1 MSKTN
6 KNSQLKSP
14 YKIFKKKKIHHIKP
28 IKIQNRINEK
38 KKKKKKRRNSKRYF
52 RWCFKLEKLQFSGFF
67 SFFFNK
73 NQRKVL
79 LKKINK

>member
-14 YKIFKKKKIHHIKP
+14 YKIFKKKKIHRIKP

-38 KKKKKKRRNSKRYF
+38 KKKKGGIPRDILGGVSNSKNYSF
-52 RWCFKLEKLQFSGFF
+52 RV
-67 SFFFNK
+67 FFFK
-73 NQRKVL
+73 FFLIRIKEKFF
-79 LKKINK
+79 LKKK